1 MILAGAFYPSFIHGR
16 SARLRSRGGQ
26 TLSGVPAAALF
37 QGVLMNA
44 VCSLRQALAA
54 VVLCLAALPAGAVV
68 YDFRYTLNTGDV
80 LSGWIAGNPLVDG
93 NYLEITSIAVAF
105 NNSAPLALPVV
116 TTGGPLFGLSAGTP
130 TVTLDG
136 SFIDVLACT
145 DTSCIDR
152 VWIDTAS
159 ALVVVGL
166 PIVLT
171 GPSYGSLF
179 EFYDAANW
187 QIAEVPEPTTL
198 SLLGIGIGISG
209 LCSRRRKG
217 G

>member
-1 MILAGAFYPSFIHGR
+1 
-16 SARLRSRGGQ
+16 
-26 TLSGVPAAALF
+26 
-37 QGVLMNA
+37 MNA

-93 NYLEITSIAVAF
+93 NYVEITSIAVAF